1 MDRQRIAVPYAGG
14 LAETEAPS
22 GAKVLWAHAPIGTE
36 TDPRDMITRALAAP
50 RAQSLVPSVFRP
62 VLDPSTDGRMVV
74 VVNDAT
80 RPTPTGLALEALRSR
95 GLLPETAVK
104 SGRVEILV
112 ATGSHA
118 RGTDSDLEQ
127 ILGSANME
135 ALSAA
140 VRWHDGHDAAA
151 HVYLGKTQRGTPVWV
166 DRAVVTA
173 HSLVLINSVEP
184 HYFAGYTGGRKSIV
198 PGVAGFATIE
208 ANHRFALDP
217 AADILA
223 LAGNPVHEDLEE
235 AVAMLRVGPLFSI
248 QLVLDGAQVA
258 TAAFAGGLHETFASA
273 VDAAARAFVVDI
285 PHRFDIVV
293 TTAAPPMDYDLY
305 QSQKALENAAQAVRP
320 GGALILVSGCRH
332 GIGGRAFFDL
342 LAAAGNPDAALRAAH
357 ASYRLGYH
365 KAARLASLAQQFRL
379 LAVTG
384 LQPHESRTVFL
395 EPFRTLD
402 EALAAA
408 QADLG
413 PEPSILVLPDGCV
426 TVPRVKG
433 AS

>member
-36 TDPRDMITRALAAP
+36 TDPRDMITAP
-50 RAQSLVPSVFRP
+50 CGSRAQSLVPSVFRP

-198 PGVAGFATIE
+198 PGVARFATIE

-235 AVAMLRVGPLFSI
+235 AVAMLQARPLLSI

-320 GGALILVSGCRH
+320 GGASYSSVVVVTVSADALFRPVGRSRKSGRGTPGGARVVPARLPQGGAPRLARPAVQITCRH
-332 GIGGRAFFDL
+332 GT
-342 LAAAGNPDAALRAAH
+342 P
-357 ASYRLGYH
+357 
-365 KAARLASLAQQFRL
+365 AARITNRL
-379 LAVTG
+379 SRAL
-384 LQPHESRTVFL
+384 PHPRRGIGRS
-395 EPFRTLD
+395 
-402 EALAAA
+402 
-408 QADLG
+408 
-413 PEPSILVLPDGCV
+413 PS
-426 TVPRVKG
+426 
-433 AS
+433 